1 MRRASAIALAAAFVA
16 SGSALGVV
24 AARGPAAPRTMDD
37 RVRQIA
43 STLRCPS
50 CQDLSVAD
58 SPSIVAR
65 QIRADIATRLRDGQS
80 PRQIRG
86 YFESRFGQSILLT
99 PAAHGID
106 LLAWVVPG
114 LLVLAGL
121 GLLGLT
127 LIRWSRPKRQDGPD
141 AAGVELSPGDRAL
154 LEREVRSID
163 VETT

>member
-16 SGSALGVV
+16 SGAALGVV
-24 AARGPAAPRTMDD
+24 AARGPAPPRTMDD

-65 QIRADIATRLRDGQS
+65 QIRAVIASRLRDGQS
-80 PRQIRG
+80 PQRIRG
-86 YFESRFGQSILLT
+86 YFESRFGQSVLLT
-99 PAAHGID
+99 PSAHGID
-106 LLAWVVPG
+106 LLAWLVPA
-114 LLVLAGL
+114 LLVLGGL

-127 LIRWSRPKRQDGPD
+127 VVRWSRPRASHPG
-141 AAGVELSPGDRAL
+141 ATELEVSPGDRAL
-154 LEREVRSID
+154 LEREVRALD
-163 VETT
+163 AETT